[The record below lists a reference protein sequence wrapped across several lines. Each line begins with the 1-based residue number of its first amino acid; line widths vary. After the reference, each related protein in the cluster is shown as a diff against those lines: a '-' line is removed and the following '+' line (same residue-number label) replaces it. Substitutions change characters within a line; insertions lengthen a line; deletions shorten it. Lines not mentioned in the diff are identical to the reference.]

1 MRIGYLSTFE
11 HHWNTESELADHLEL
26 AGHTVDR
33 YQYNRFDHAKF
44 LAQDFDL
51 VLTAL
56 PQCIEPEFWAKVK
69 APKVAWYFDLVFGWQ
84 GREKKYLPS
93 LKHFDLVIST
103 DGYEDRYAEHGIKR
117 VWMPHGFDARKYHP
131 VDVDESFD
139 AAFIGHT
146 YTDSRRALLRGLKR
160 FGLKM
165 FGEKDD
171 CWGSR
176 YAEICNS
183 AKIIVCDNAVND
195 IPGYWSDRVYLSMGS
210 GAFVLHPDVPG
221 IETQF
226 TPGKHFDLW
235 HDEAELHDKIRH
247 YLAHD
252 EERKA
257 IARAGC
263 EHAHKYHTMTQRAEG
278 FNRILESACADTAIS
293 SRVSGSSSGSCSTTS
308 KPIHSFQSMRG

>member
-1 MRIGYLSTFE
+1 MRIGYLSTFA
-11 HHWNTESELADHLEL
+11 HFWNTESETALKLEA
-26 AGHTVDR
+26 AGHQVDR
-33 YQYNRFDHAKF
+33 YQYNSFDHAKF
-44 LAQDFDL
+44 LDQDFDL

-56 PQCIEPEFWAKVK
+56 PQCIEPEFWARVR
-69 APKVAWYFDLVFGWQ
+69 APKVAWYYDLVFWQ
-84 GREKKYLPS
+84 GREKQYLPS

-117 VWMPHGFDARKYHP
+117 EWMPHGFDSSKYHP
-131 VDVDESFD
+131 VEVGESFD
-139 AAFIGHT
+139 LAFIGHT
-146 YTDSRRALLRGLKR
+146 YTDRRRILLRGLN
-160 FGLKM
+160 GLKM

-171 CWGSR
+171 CWGLR

-183 AKIIVCDNAVND
+183 ARIIVCDNAVND
-195 IPGYWSDRVYLSMGS
+195 LPGYWSDRVYLSIGS

-226 TPGKHFDLW
+226 TGEHFDTW
-235 HDEAELHDKIRH
+235 HDEIDLHDKIRY

-263 EHAHKYHTMTQRAEG
+263 EHAHRHHTMMKRVEG
-278 FNRILESACADTAIS
+278 FSRILESALSDIPTRPRESGSLSTNSGSTSRLTRS
-293 SRVSGSSSGSCSTTS
+293 SR
-308 KPIHSFQSMRG
+308 